1 VRQLDRAIGGGA
13 KSHYKALLEEDG
25 ALGDVA
31 FWHEADR
38 LGWLHS

>member
-1 VRQLDRAIGGGA
+1 LDRAIGGGA

-38 LGWLHS
+38 LGWLDS